1 MNTPFN
7 PDNYLNADELA
18 CYLSKGD
25 AAAVCAGEAQALAGQ
40 LWAAPP

>member
-25 AAAVCAGEAQALAGQ
+25 ASAVEALLNGEVA
-40 LWAAPP
+40 